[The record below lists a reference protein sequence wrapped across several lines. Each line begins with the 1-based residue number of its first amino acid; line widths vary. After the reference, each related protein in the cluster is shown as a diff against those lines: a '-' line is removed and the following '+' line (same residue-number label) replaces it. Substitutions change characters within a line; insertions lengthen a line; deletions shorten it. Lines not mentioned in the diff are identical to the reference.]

1 MPYKIRFKP
10 ERRLSLKM
18 LGNRVRRYFPRL
30 VYPAFLRIR
39 FALFRRRCDDV
50 LLPSIAYSD
59 GSWINRKTTADLRRI
74 TAFLAERKER
84 PSILQIGIGN
94 SSLFATIGAAMNRFV
109 GITIVSD
116 EVEHAQ
122 TSFPDAFGLR
132 YMVLLMNKYSD
143 ELASLEGG
151 FDFIVDNDLSS
162 YACCRHH
169 FGSML
174 NAYRGLLAP
183 GGCVLI
189 GIDGLGYFD
198 SGFGLTQ
205 GLMARLA
212 IEHGFRFHPGTEF
225 HMLRTNTP

>member
-1 MPYKIRFKP
+1 MSYKIRFKT

-18 LGNRVRRYFPRL
+18 FGNRVRRYFPKL
-30 VYPAFLRIR
+30 VYPAFLLIR
-39 FALFRRRCDDV
+39 FALFRRHCDDV
-50 LLPSIAYSD
+50 LLPNIAYSD
-59 GSWINRKTTADLRRI
+59 GSWIKRKTTSDLRRI
-74 TAFLAERKER
+74 TTFLTERKER
-84 PSILQIGIGN
+84 SSILQIGIGN
-94 SSLFATIGAAMNRFV
+94 SSLFATIGDAVNRFV

-116 EVEHAQ
+116 EVEHAR

-132 YMVLLMNKYSD
+132 YTVLLMNKYSD

-174 NAYRGLLAP
+174 KAYHGLLAP

-205 GLMARLA
+205 GLMTRLA
-212 IEHGFRFHPGTEF
+212 IQHGFSFYPGTEF
-225 HMLRTNTP
+225 HMLRVDIR

>member
-1 MPYKIRFKP
+1 MPYNIHFKP

-18 LGNRVRRYFPRL
+18 LGNRVRRYFPIL

-39 FALFRRRCDDV
+39 FTFFRRRCDDGQ
-50 LLPSIAYSD
+50 LPSIAYSD
-59 GSWINRKTTADLRRI
+59 GSWIKRKTTADLRRI
-74 TAFLAERKER
+74 TAFLAERKECN
-84 PSILQIGIGN
+84 SILQIGIGN
-94 SSLFATIGAAMNRFV
+94 SSLFATIGNAVNRFV

-116 EVEHAQ
+116 EVEHVR
-122 TSFPDAFGLR
+122 TNFPNQFGLR
-132 YMVLLMNKYSD
+132 YTVLLMNKYSD

-205 GLMARLA
+205 GLMTRLA
-212 IEHGFRFHPGTEF
+212 IQHGFSFHPGTEF
-225 HMLRTNTP
+225 HMLRVNIP